1 MKNKK
6 LVSIILGA
14 LLASSVLG
22 GCAKK
27 EEPTS
32 QQPAQQ
38 ATQQTT
44 QKAEV
49 PLKPATLQVWHHWQ
63 SEQRKPT
70 ITAIFDEFN
79 KKYADK
85 GIKAES
91 VPTPFDEIG
100 KKLTAAVAA
109 GNPPNVAI
117 QAIEEVRLKA
127 SRKATEDITDYL
139 PKDIGSKYYDNL
151 FETVKVDGRI
161 YALPYNTDTR
171 LVFYNKQMF
180 AEAGIKEFPKT
191 WDELLAVADKL
202 DKKEGAKYTRLAFLP
217 VIGNFGFDTF
227 AYANGGGIFDNP
239 MNPDKILA
247 NRKENVEALDYML
260 KWVDRYGKDTVNA
273 WKQSGSGANDP
284 FISGKVAMYGNVC
297 NYIAT
302 IKKYAPNMDYGTAPL
317 PKGPS
322 GKNTGSAGGGFVVEV
337 PRGAQ
342 NVKESVEFV
351 KFMTDD
357 WATSKWALE
366 QADVM
371 INKNANEN
379 PELKKAPAW
388 QTVIDLMKYT
398 TVTRRHPYAPDA
410 GSSIGKATDNVLIVG
425 NQKPQQALDE
435 AQAAIEK
442 MVKENAALK

>member
-1 MKNKK
+1 MKSKK
-6 LVSIILGA
+6 LVSVILGA
-14 LLASSVLG
+14 LIASSVLS

-27 EEPTS
+27 DPEVSTKPAETS
-32 QQPAQQ
+32 
-38 ATQQTT
+38 
-44 QKAEV
+44 KADQ

-79 KKYADK
+79 KKYAAQ
-85 GIKAES
+85 GVKAES
-91 VPTPFDEIG
+91 VPVPFDEIG

-117 QAIEEVRLKA
+117 QAIEEVGLKA
-127 SRKATEDITDYL
+127 SRKASEDITDYL
-139 PKDIGSKYYDNL
+139 PKDIANKYYDNL
-151 FETVKVDGRI
+151 FETVKVNGRI

-191 WDELLAVADKL
+191 WDEMLAVADKL
-202 DKKEGAKYTRLAFLP
+202 DKKEGGKYTRLAFLP
-217 VIGNFGFDTF
+217 VIGNFGFDTI
-227 AYANGGGIFDNP
+227 AYANGGGMFDNP
-239 MNPDKILA
+239 MNPDKVLA
-247 NRKENVEALDYML
+247 NRKENVEALDFML
-260 KWVDRYGKDTVNA
+260 KWVDRYGRDTVNA

-284 FISGKVAMYGNVC
+284 FISGKVAMFGNVC

-302 IKKYAPNMDYGTAPL
+302 IKKYAPNMEYGAVAL

-322 GKNTGSAGGGFVVEV
+322 GKNPGAAGGGFVVEV

-342 NVKESVEFV
+342 NIRESVEFV

-357 WATSKWALE
+357 WATTKWALE

-379 PELKKAPAW
+379 QELKKAPAW
-388 QTVIDLMKYT
+388 QSVIDLMKFT

-410 GSSIGKATDNVLIVG
+410 GSAMGKATDNVLTVG
-425 NQKPQQALDE
+425 NQKPKEALDQ
-435 AQAAIEK
+435 AQASIEK
-442 MVKENAALK
+442 MVKENEALKK